1 VVLAEPVEITQ
12 RVTRVLEDLEI
23 RYFVG
28 GSLASSLHG
37 IPRATQDVD
46 IVAEIESEHIPLLV
60 GALESD
66 FYIDAEMIRNAVSS
80 QASFN
85 VIHLATMFKVDV
97 FVLKP
102 DAASQEEMARRER
115 FQISDAPPQGLFLAT
130 AEDVVLHKL
139 YWYKL
144 GGGISDRQ
152 WRDVLGVLQVQHD
165 RLDRAYLA
173 MGAERRQITD
183 LLERAW
189 QDAQIDD

>member
-1 VVLAEPVEITQ
+1 MVLAEPVEITR

-46 IVAEIESEHIPLLV
+46 IVADVKSEHVSSLV

-66 FYIDAEMIRNAVSS
+66 FYIDTEMIRNAVVS

-85 VIHLATMFKVDV
+85 VIHLATMFKVDI
-97 FVLKP
+97 FVLKQ
-102 DAASQEEMARRER
+102 DAASQDEMARREL
-115 FQISDAPPQGLFLAT
+115 FQISDAPPQSLFLAS
-130 AEDVVLHKL
+130 AEDVILHKL
-139 YWYKL
+139 YWYQI

-165 RLDRAYLA
+165 KLDHAYLA
-173 MGAERRQITD
+173 MGAERREVTE
-183 LLERAW
+183 LLERAL
-189 QDAQIDD
+189 QEAQVE

>member
-1 VVLAEPVEITQ
+1 MVLAEPVEITR

-46 IVAEIESEHIPLLV
+46 IVADVKSEHVSSLV

-66 FYIDAEMIRNAVSS
+66 FYIDTEMIRNAVVS

-85 VIHLATMFKVDV
+85 VIHLATMFKVDI
-97 FVLKP
+97 FVLKQ
-102 DAASQEEMARRER
+102 DAASQEEMARREL
-115 FQISDAPPQGLFLAT
+115 FQISDAPPQSLFLAS
-130 AEDVVLHKL
+130 AEDVILHKL
-139 YWYKL
+139 YWYQI

-165 RLDRAYLA
+165 KLDHAYLA
-173 MGAERRQITD
+173 MGAERREVTE
-183 LLERAW
+183 LLERAL
-189 QDAQIDD
+189 QEAQVE

>member
-1 VVLAEPVEITQ
+1 VVLAEPVEITR

-46 IVAEIESEHIPLLV
+46 IVADVKSEHVSSLV

-66 FYIDAEMIRNAVSS
+66 FYIDTEMIRNAVVS

-85 VIHLATMFKVDV
+85 VIHLATMFKVDI
-97 FVLKP
+97 FVLKQ
-102 DAASQEEMARRER
+102 DAASQEEMARREL
-115 FQISDAPPQGLFLAT
+115 FQISDAPPQSLFLAS
-130 AEDVVLHKL
+130 AEDVILHKL
-139 YWYKL
+139 YWYQI

-165 RLDRAYLA
+165 KLDHAYLA
-173 MGAERRQITD
+173 MGAERREVTE
-183 LLERAW
+183 LLERAL
-189 QDAQIDD
+189 QEAQVE